1 MDRTGAKEQRRSCP
15 FLCPAA
21 AASLSEALAAVPVP
35 PAVLAASVIAVSSAS
50 SAGRGIALTA
60 SALTAVAMVSISPAV
75 GWREAAA
82 SGQTANEIP
91 DLPHSHTLHD
101 LRGDV
106 RVETL

>member
-21 AASLSEALAAVPVP
+21 AASLSEALTAVPVP

-60 SALTAVAMVSISPAV
+60 VAMVSISPAV

-82 SGQTANEIP
+82 AASGQTANEIP
-91 DLPHSHTLHD
+91 DLPHGHTLHD